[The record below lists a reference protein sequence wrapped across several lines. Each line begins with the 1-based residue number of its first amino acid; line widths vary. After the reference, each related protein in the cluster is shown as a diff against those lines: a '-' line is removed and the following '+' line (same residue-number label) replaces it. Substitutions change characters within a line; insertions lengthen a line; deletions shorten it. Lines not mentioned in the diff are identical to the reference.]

1 MSTGYIVTSCDFNIK
16 EGCTFFCPME
26 RNCPKPTAKQFL
38 LLMNNLINL
47 KNAYYHLSHKS
58 SIWREHWIDPYNAI
72 LQSKKLVLVFVHD
85 ESKYTLT
92 CLLTNGSGG
101 SDNGSL

>member
-1 MSTGYIVTSCDFNIK
+1 MRCLFLFIGVCRLGNVIRQHYQMSTGYIVTSCDFNIK

-47 KNAYYHLSHKS
+47 KNAYYHLSHK
-58 SIWREHWIDPYNAI
+58 
-72 LQSKKLVLVFVHD
+72 
-85 ESKYTLT
+85 
-92 CLLTNGSGG
+92 
-101 SDNGSL
+101 